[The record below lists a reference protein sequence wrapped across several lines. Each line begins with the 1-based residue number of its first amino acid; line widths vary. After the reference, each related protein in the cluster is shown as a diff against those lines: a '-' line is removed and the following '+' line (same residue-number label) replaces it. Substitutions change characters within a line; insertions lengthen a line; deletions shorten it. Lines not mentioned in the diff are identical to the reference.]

1 LPEHAPS
8 QVRWSPQIPDHAEGL
23 AIPAQVNYVGKGANL
38 YELGYQLNGSIEV
51 VTNYLRATYLWERV
65 RVQGGAYGGFCV
77 FDPRSGVFTY
87 LSYRDPNLLST
98 LENYDGA
105 AAFLNHLDETR
116 LNAEEQT
123 KSIIGAIGELDAYQL
138 PDAKGFT
145 SMARFLLGE
154 SDEYRQ
160 RIRDEVLST
169 TLKDFRQLGQV
180 LEQMARAGQVVVLGS
195 QDALRAA
202 NDTKGEWLVVEKVL

>member
-1 LPEHAPS
+1 
-8 QVRWSPQIPDHAEGL
+8 
-23 AIPAQVNYVGKGANL
+23 
-38 YELGYQLNGSIEV
+38 V

-202 NDTKGEWLVVEKVL
+202 NETKGEWLVIEKVL